1 MKSSFQSRRSF
12 AGKTLEVSVIVSTYA
27 IERLD
32 DVLCCISS
40 VKNQSLKPFEVI
52 LVLDP
57 DKKLLQTYRSRVP
70 HDVRIVVSDHL
81 GLSYARNAGVR
92 EARGE
97 IVAFIDDDAAA
108 DKKWLEK
115 LISNYSDPSVMGV
128 GGNVIPVWES
138 NRPFWF
144 PEELDWI
151 VGCSYKG
158 LPERRSTVRNP
169 IGCNMSYRRKVF
181 VLVGYFE
188 SDIGRSGNKLVS
200 KEETEFSIRVL
211 NKIPNSRMIFEP
223 SSIVCHKVN
232 KSRQDLKYI
241 WRRSFYEGVSKVLI
255 DSKSTSHVGR
265 STENAYLEYL
275 MKVAIPSRF
284 RRIFRLDSICQLF
297 TLFLSMSGVLTGFLL
312 AKIERSW

>member
-1 MKSSFQSRRSF
+1 MVKSSFIL
-12 AGKTLEVSVIVSTYA
+12 GKTLEASVVISTYT

-57 DKKLLQTYRSRVP
+57 DEKLLQTYRSRVP

-81 GLSYARNAGVR
+81 GLSHARNAGVR

-97 IVAFIDDDAAA
+97 FVAFIDDDAAA

-115 LISNYSDPSVMGV
+115 LLSNFSDPSVMGV
-128 GGNVIPVWES
+128 GGNIIPVWES

-169 IGCNMSYRRKVF
+169 IGCNMSYRKKVF

-211 NKIPNSRMIFEP
+211 NKIPNSRMIYEP
-223 SSIVCHKVN
+223 SSIVRHKVN

-241 WRRSFYEGVSKVLI
+241 WRRSFYEGVSKVLM

-297 TLFLSMSGVLTGFLL
+297 TLLLSMSGVLAGFLL